1 MAMASMAAVGW
12 RWWCVLV
19 VLCQHGDRLR
29 ERHTPSERT
38 PSLPRMNHPK
48 TAQLFGHVERGGSR
62 PTGRTFSA
70 EKHGL
75 KYGPCHLQTSDPK
88 KAIFAAISLPDT
100 RGPTAH

>member
-29 ERHTPSERT
+29 ERHTPLERT
-38 PSLPRMNHPK
+38 PSLSRMNHPK

-75 KYGPCHLQTSDPK
+75 KYGPCHCRHPTQRRRFLQHHASR
-88 KAIFAAISLPDT
+88 
-100 RGPTAH
+100 RGAPLS

>member
-1 MAMASMAAVGW
+1 MAMASMAAVRW

-70 EKHGL
+70 RACRKTRFKIRPL
-75 KYGPCHLQTSDPK
+75 PPADIRPK
-88 KAIFAAISLPDT
+88 E
-100 RGPTAH
+100 G